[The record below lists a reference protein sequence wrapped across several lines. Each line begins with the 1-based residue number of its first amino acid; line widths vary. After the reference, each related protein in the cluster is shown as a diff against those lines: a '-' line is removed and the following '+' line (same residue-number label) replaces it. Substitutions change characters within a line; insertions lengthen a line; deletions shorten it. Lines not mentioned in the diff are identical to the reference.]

1 MTLLYTLRLTGCL
14 LPGLCSANWY
24 KLQRKEGRR
33 RQIHSTNQKPDMLCD
48 TFNMCCTS
56 LLLQRES
63 FCFIFVIFRFLSMH
77 MDSEGSIE
85 SLPELHELSLFYI
98 L

>member
-1 MTLLYTLRLTGCL
+1 
-14 LPGLCSANWY
+14 
-24 KLQRKEGRR
+24 
-33 RQIHSTNQKPDMLCD
+33 MLCD

-85 SLPELHELSLFYI
+85 SLPELLNTLMSVWHHLLHSEYI
-98 L
+98 LYNFINELIVSYNKRFPE